1 MITIIVKEN
10 AYFDSITLM
19 KVSQELRKIEALQ
32 EVQVAMGTDHN
43 KSLLKDSNLWTE
55 EVITAKPNDLCIAFS
70 SKDGHNE
77 KEVLK
82 VVEEALYGNKNKGE
96 SDLTIKDSPKT
107 IADAVAQNPS
117 INLALISVPGEY
129 ATYEAKCALD
139 KNINVMMFSDNV
151 SVANEKKLKELAAKK
166 NLLMMGPDCGTAIIN
181 GVGLGFSNKVRSGNI
196 GIVGASGTG
205 IQEISILLDRIGL
218 GISQAIGTG
227 GRDLNKEIG
236 ALSMKQGLKL
246 LASDDQTDIIAI
258 VSKPPDA
265 EVARDILQV
274 ASLIKKPVVVC
285 FLGHDN
291 ESNIISDNIC
301 FSDSLTQT
309 VTEIAR
315 IAGCSHNLFDTFKI
329 PKYSLEKDQKKI
341 FGLFCG
347 GTLCSEAQNIIGL
360 NHLCIDFGEDEYT
373 KGKPHPMID
382 PTTRNEAFLEVA
394 NKEETA
400 IILFD
405 VVLGFGSHENPA
417 LNLSPIIQK
426 INNSKKI
433 IFIASVCGSEDD
445 PQCYSIQS
453 DKLRSLGVIV
463 APSNAI
469 AAEVAKT
476 IINNES
482 LEQHVA
488 KYNSSRT

>member
-19 KVSQELRKIEALQ
+19 KISQELRKIKVLQ
-32 EVQVAMGTDHN
+32 EVQVAMGTEHN

-55 EVITAKPNDLCIAFS
+55 EVIKANPNDLCIAFS
-70 SKDGHNE
+70 SKEGHDE

-82 VVEEALYGNKNKGE
+82 LVEEALYGNKNKGG
-96 SDLTIKDSPKT
+96 SDLTIQDSPKT
-107 IADAVAQNPS
+107 IADAVAQNPN

-151 SVANEKKLKELAAKK
+151 SIADEKKLKELAAKK

-181 GVGLGFSNKVRSGNI
+181 GIGLGFSNKVRSGNI

-227 GRDLNKEIG
+227 GRDLHKEIG
-236 ALSMKQGLKL
+236 ALCMKQGLKI
-246 LASDDQTDIIAI
+246 LASDAQTDVIAI

-274 ASLIKKPVVVC
+274 ASLIKKPIVVC
-285 FLGHDN
+285 FLGFDN
-291 ESNIISDNIC
+291 KLNTRSSNVFFTDN
-301 FSDSLTQT
+301 LTQT
-309 VTEIAR
+309 VSEIAR
-315 IAGCSHNLFDTFKI
+315 IAKCSHNIFDSFK
-329 PKYSLEKDQKKI
+329 PQEHTLEKSQKKI

-347 GTLCSEAQNIIGL
+347 GTLCSEAQNIIGP
-360 NHLCIDFGEDEYT
+360 NHLCIDFGEDQYT

-382 PTTRNEAFLEVA
+382 PTIRNEAFLEVA
-394 NKEETA
+394 NKDETA

-426 INNSKKI
+426 INSSKKI
-433 IFIASVCGSEDD
+433 IFIGSVCGTEDD
-445 PQCYSIQS
+445 AQCYSIQAN
-453 DKLRSLGVIV
+453 KLRSLGVIV

-469 AAEVAKT
+469 AAEFAQI

-482 LEQHVA
+482 LEQHLA
-488 KYNSSRT
+488 KYKS